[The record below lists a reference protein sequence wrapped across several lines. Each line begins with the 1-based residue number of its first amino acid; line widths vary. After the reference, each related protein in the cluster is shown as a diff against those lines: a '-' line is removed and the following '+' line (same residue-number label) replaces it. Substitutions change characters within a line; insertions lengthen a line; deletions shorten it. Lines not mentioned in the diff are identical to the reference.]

1 MKSNSFSLL
10 PLLAAATTAALTA
23 DIRADTNRDGT
34 VDIDGISDSGNKAA
48 WSAER
53 GAIFLPNVGDKHMRC
68 DNTDKIGNPLSN
80 DELAACH
87 DASGHLLLAPEYVAP
102 LQTLPMNVSE
112 TGTARIYATPGAAYD
127 RVRLF
132 VLDFPENRNST
143 TSWRLVDQEFSFN
156 ATQLQAGITLGI
168 DGRELVTDASVWD
181 GSVTIRFDV
190 SDGSSQATDAVAM
203 KMAPVLTHHHLQKVE
218 TLISTEGNTTNP
230 IQQAFI
236 RQLDNARK
244 AAGVEKP
251 MLLFNQSADIWAQD
265 FIEPGTHA
273 IEKTLAIC

>member
-10 PLLAAATTAALTA
+10 PLLAAATTATLTP

-34 VDIDGISDSGNKAA
+34 VDIDGTSDSGNKAV

-53 GAIFLPNVGDKHMRC
+53 GAIFLPNVGDKYMRC

-80 DELAACH
+80 NELAACH
-87 DASGHLLLAPEYVAP
+87 DASGHLLLAPEYIAP

-112 TGTARIYATPGAAYD
+112 TGTARIYATPRAAYD

-132 VLDFPENRNST
+132 VLDSPEDRNST
-143 TSWRLVDQEFSFN
+143 TSWRLVDQEFAFN
-156 ATQLQAGITLGI
+156 ATQLQVGITLGI

-190 SDGSSQATDAVAM
+190 FDGSSQATDAVAM

-218 TLISTEGNTTNP
+218 TLISTEGNATDP
-230 IQQAFI
+230 VQQAFI
-236 RQLDNARK
+236 RELDDARK

-251 MLLFNQSADIWAQD
+251 MLLFNQSSDIWAQD
-265 FIEPGTHA
+265 YVEPGTHA
-273 IEKTLAIC
+273 IL